1 MSFLPLT
8 SSLSLPL
15 QQLGHADRLTDRW
28 TPLVRFIPHDTDHD
42 TMVAAL
48 VTRALLPSALPFS
61 PIALV
66 AAPRHGPAR
75 TRARHRS
82 PPYAADARHEALQGP
97 CVRAVL
103 CRCEEGRRGGAVPPR
118 EAAVRRPPRP
128 HARPAAWPPPWP
140 GRRAPPWPP
149 SPAAAIATREGH
161 QRGRNEGVQA
171 RRATAAA
178 VLVGRPEPLQTPGG
192 PSAAPLLALPGRPPL
207 RLASRS
213 AAAERRRG
221 PSAAGREK
229 APSRR
234 AGGAR
239 RRGRSEGRRGAP
251 RAEEARPA
259 ERPQVGEDAT
269 PWWPPSARPSRAA
282 DGRARHGRRLRGVSY
297 HRWEMNLM
305 SGVHCQ

>member
-1 MSFLPLT
+1 
-8 SSLSLPL
+8 
-15 QQLGHADRLTDRW
+15 
-28 TPLVRFIPHDTDHD
+28 
-42 TMVAAL
+42 MVAAP
-48 VTRALLPSALPFS
+48 VTRAAAVRPPLLPNRLGRRRS
-61 PIALV
+61 PW
-66 AAPRHGPAR
+66 PRVDAR
-75 TRARHRS
+75 TPPLAAVRRGRAHA
-82 PPYAADARHEALQGP
+82 AADARHEALQGP
-97 CVRAVL
+97 CARAVL

-140 GRRAPPWPP
+140 GRCVPPWPP

-171 RRATAAA
+171 RRAAAA
-178 VLVGRPEPLQTPGG
+178 RPEPLRTSCG

-221 PSAAGREK
+221 PSAARREK

-239 RRGRSEGRRGAP
+239 RGPKRRGRRSGRRSGRTRHHGGRRARGHRTLAGPGRAP
-251 RAEEARPA
+251 APLRRYALRTLALVAASHPRSP
-259 ERPQVGEDAT
+259 
-269 PWWPPSARPSRAA
+269 WPPPSRCLRDESDEWGPPASETMCRTRCQR
-282 DGRARHGRRLRGVSY
+282 GRERSR
-297 HRWEMNLM
+297 
-305 SGVHCQ
+305 SGI

>member
-1 MSFLPLT
+1 
-8 SSLSLPL
+8 
-15 QQLGHADRLTDRW
+15 
-28 TPLVRFIPHDTDHD
+28 
-42 TMVAAL
+42 MVAAL

-66 AAPRHGPAR
+66 AAARHGPAR

-82 PPYAADARHEALQGP
+82 PPYAADARTPPRTRARHEALQGP
-97 CVRAVL
+97 YARAVL

-140 GRRAPPWPP
+140 P

-171 RRATAAA
+171 RRAAAA
-178 VLVGRPEPLQTPGG
+178 AAAARVGHPEPLRTPCG

-239 RRGRSEGRRGAP
+239 RRGRSEEGRRGAP

-259 ERPQVGEDAT
+259 ERLQVGEDDELAGPGHLHP
-269 PWWPPSARPSRAA
+269 PWTRRFQRKRPSWR
-282 DGRARHGRRLRGVSY
+282 
-297 HRWEMNLM
+297 
-305 SGVHCQ
+305 

>member
-42 TMVAAL
+42 TMVATERDTMVAAL
-48 VTRALLPSALPFS
+48 VTCALLPSALPFS

-66 AAPRHGPAR
+66 AANRHGPAR

-97 CVRAVL
+97 CARAVL

-140 GRRAPPWPP
+140 GRCAPPWPGRCAP
-149 SPAAAIATREGH
+149 PWPLSPAAAIATREGH

-178 VLVGRPEPLQTPGG
+178 AAARVGRPEPLRAVRR
-192 PSAAPLLALPGRPPL
+192 AAPRTARPASAPPRESLCRSRAPPWPL
-207 RLASRS
+207 R
-213 AAAERRRG
+213 RREG
-221 PSAAGREK
+221 K
-229 APSRR
+229 
-234 AGGAR
+234 GAIE
-239 RRGRSEGRRGAP
+239 EGRRGAP
-251 RAEEARPA
+251 ARK
-259 ERPQVGEDAT
+259 V
-269 PWWPPSARPSRAA
+269 
-282 DGRARHGRRLRGVSY
+282 
-297 HRWEMNLM
+297 
-305 SGVHCQ
+305 

>member
-1 MSFLPLT
+1 MVAT
-8 SSLSLPL
+8 E
-15 QQLGHADRLTDRW
+15 R
-28 TPLVRFIPHDTDHD
+28 D

-66 AAPRHGPAR
+66 AAARHGPAR

-82 PPYAADARHEALQGP
+82 PPYAADARTPPRTHATRPCRGP
-97 CVRAVL
+97 ARAPSSAGARRAAVEGRFLRVRPPCA
-103 CRCEEGRRGGAVPPR
+103 GRRGRTLAPR
-118 EAAVRRPPRP
+118 
-128 HARPAAWPPPWP
+128 P

-171 RRATAAA
+171 RRAAAA
-178 VLVGRPEPLQTPGG
+178 AARVGRPEPLRMPCG
-192 PSAAPLLALPGRPPL
+192 PSVAPLLALPGRPPL

-221 PSAAGREK
+221 PSAARREK

-239 RRGRSEGRRGAP
+239 RRGRSEEGRRGAP

-259 ERPQVGEDAT
+259 ERPQVWEDAT

-282 DGRARHGRRLRGVSY
+282 GGRARHGRRLRGVSY